1 MNNIRIASLSLA
13 LAALPLAGG
22 CSGPKPAPA
31 EDSIA
36 GATAKAVAETS
47 KATSMLGKQVEQQI
61 AKARAELETKDISLN
76 HDGVDIDVNGR
87 HYGHK
92 GDSALPDAAVTP
104 KGDLVVDG
112 KTVAVTPAQ
121 RAMLLEYRSQIIG
134 VAEAGMAIGAKGAD
148 LAGSAV
154 SEALGAVFGNGDTK
168 AMEQRIQAK
177 ADKLKQEAMVI
188 CDRLPAMLD
197 TQHKLSA
204 SLPAFKPY
212 ANMTQDDVDDCARD
226 IERDGGVWS
235 KE

>member
-1 MNNIRIASLSLA
+1 MNDIRIASLVLA
-13 LAALPLAGG
+13 LAALPLASS
-22 CSGPKPAPA
+22 CSPKPAPA
-31 EDSIA
+31 EGSVAD
-36 GATAKAVAETS
+36 ATAKAVAETT
-47 KATSMLGKQVEQQI
+47 KATSMIGKQVEQGI

-87 HYGHK
+87 HYGNK
-92 GDSALPDAAVTP
+92 GDDDRPEAAITP

-121 RAMLLEYRSQIIG
+121 RAMLLEYRGQIIG

-148 LAGSAV
+148 LAGVAV
-154 SEALGAVFGNGDTK
+154 SEALGSIFGDGDTK

-177 ADKLKQEAMVI
+177 ADKLKQDARVI

-197 TQHKLSA
+197 TQHKLAA

-226 IERDGGVWS
+226 IDRDGGVWS

>member
-1 MNNIRIASLSLA
+1 MNNIRIASMALA
-13 LAALPLAGG
+13 LAALPLASS
-22 CSGPKPAPA
+22 CSPKPAPA
-31 EDSIA
+31 EGAVAD
-36 GATAKAVAETS
+36 ATAKAMAETT
-47 KATSMLGKQVEQQI
+47 KATSMIGKQVEKGI

-76 HDGVDIDVNGR
+76 GDGVDINVNGR
-87 HYGHK
+87 HYGNQ
-92 GDSALPDAAVTP
+92 GDNDLPDAAITP

-121 RAMLLEYRSQIIG
+121 RAMLLEYRGQIID

-148 LAGSAV
+148 LAGAAV
-154 SEALGAVFGNGDTK
+154 SEALGAVFGGGDTK
-168 AMEQRIQAK
+168 AMEDRIQAK
-177 ADKLKQEAMVI
+177 AEKLKHEAKVI

-212 ANMTQDDVDDCARD
+212 AKMTQDDVDDCARD
-226 IERDGGVWS
+226 IDRDGGAWS